1 MVRGWRSLSLSNNG
15 EMLSQALVFLSVGI
29 IAGLPS
35 LAGMIGVSTL
45 ISVVLLVIGIL
56 LLVMHLVW
64 RDGPPTG

>member
-1 MVRGWRSLSLSNNG
+1 VVRGWRSLNLSNNG

-35 LAGMIGVSTL
+35 LAGMTGVATL
-45 ISVVLLVIGIL
+45 ISGVLLVIGIL

>member
-1 MVRGWRSLSLSNNG
+1 MVRGWRSLNLSNNG

-35 LAGMIGVSTL
+35 LAGMTGVSTL
-45 ISVVLLVIGIL
+45 ISGVLLVIGIL

-64 RDGPPTG
+64 RDHPPTG

>member
-1 MVRGWRSLSLSNNG
+1 MARGWRSLNPRNNR

-35 LAGMIGVSTL
+35 LAGMTGVATL
-45 ISVVLLVIGIL
+45 ISGVLLVIGIL

-64 RDGPPTG
+64 GDRPPTV